1 MLEEAYLF
9 KILFPFSVIMEFITL
24 HKRIPNP
31 AHRAEDEVELLTIK
45 NALLEKMGIPQEKV
59 DNQFARY
66 VLVICLFRCMTV

>member
-1 MLEEAYLF
+1 
-9 KILFPFSVIMEFITL
+9 MEFITL
-24 HKRIPNP
+24 HGRNPSP

-66 VLVICLFRCMTV
+66 VMVLCFRCMII